1 MATIEERVIAIIE
14 REMGLDRKEITPEKS
29 FIDDLGLDSLDVM
42 TLAMAIEEDF
52 DIEVPDDDVEGIKTV
67 QDVFDYLH
75 KKLDM

>member
-1 MATIEERVIAIIE
+1 MKIEDRVVAIII
-14 REMGLDRKEITPEKS
+14 RELGLEKETISPEKS

-52 DIEVPDDDVEGIKTV
+52 DIEVPDDEIEGIKTI

-75 KKLDM
+75 KRLD

>member
-1 MATIEERVIAIIE
+1 MTLEEKVVSIIV
-14 REMGLDRKEITPEKS
+14 RELGLEKGEISPEKS

-52 DIEVPDDDVEGIKTV
+52 DIEVPDDDVEGIKTI

-75 KKLDM
+75 KRLD

>member
-1 MATIEERVIAIIE
+1 MSIEDRVIAIIV
-14 REMGLDRKEITPEKS
+14 RELGVEKDEISPEKA

-52 DIEVPDDDVEGIKTV
+52 DIEVPDDDVEGIRTI

-75 KKLDM
+75 KRLD

>member
-1 MATIEERVIAIIE
+1 MSIEDKVIEIIVSELGLER
-14 REMGLDRKEITPEKS
+14 DEISPEKS

-52 DIEVPDDDVEGIKTV
+52 DIEVPDDDVEGIKTI

-75 KKLDM
+75 KRLD

>member
-1 MATIEERVIAIIE
+1 
-14 REMGLDRKEITPEKS
+14 MGLDRKEITPEKS

-52 DIEVPDDDVEGIKTV
+52 DIEVPDDDVEGIRTV